1 MSTHIDIKKSHAKVI
16 NMHAQKI
23 KFQMNITILH
33 KDRITNVDIDIWFV
47 ATINLFVYIF
57 K

>member
-1 MSTHIDIKKSHAKVI
+1 MLTLKSHMSTHIDIKKSHAKVI

-33 KDRITNVDIDIWFV
+33 KDN
-47 ATINLFVYIF
+47 
-57 K
+57 KC